1 MMQFLRLVAFFCK
14 YYFLQLK
21 RKWLTL
27 PLLLVFPIVLIGM
40 VAFIIISYLSSIEA
54 EPLQLGLVDLDQSTE
69 TELIISLLEE
79 SSQLSEFI
87 QMTRLTEEE
96 AAQKITTDELIGYIR
111 FPKEFINKL
120 YNGQS
125 VDVTVVGNP
134 KHPMESNF
142 IKELVDSAARHIS
155 VSQANIVTINYYAKQ
170 LELDTDTRNELM
182 QTQFNDFM
190 LYAIGKDNVLDQQL
204 ITNNAT
210 ASPKE
215 YFALATAFFILT
227 IWIITIYNRLV
238 KEQSP
243 SIETRLTLYGVTE
256 LQQIF
261 AKILVSFTLTLLLG
275 SLLFFGIIHVIG
287 LAISPEN
294 YWNMITLLAIYNVT
308 FLFVLAVI
316 EQLIR
321 SLKVRLLIQMLI
333 TAFILLASGSFIPT
347 IYFPLY
353 LQNASTRVF
362 SSSVFHSL
370 EDILLNGR
378 FYVEYLPVVVSAVL
392 CLLLVIGIAWW
403 KERVRT

>member
-1 MMQFLRLVAFFCK
+1 
-14 YYFLQLK
+14 
-21 RKWLTL
+21 
-27 PLLLVFPIVLIGM
+27 M

-353 LQNASTRVF
+353 LQDASTRVF